1 MDARSAGDDWD
12 TMDCRVDSRY
22 VPLILLTEEIPTA
35 RYPEREADGSVPHLQ
50 VFPQNSAEL
59 I

>member
-1 MDARSAGDDWD
+1 MDARSTGDDWD

-22 VPLILLTEEIPTA
+22 VSLILLTEEIPTA
-35 RYPEREADGSVPHLQ
+35 RYPEREADGWAPHLQ
-50 VFPQNSAEL
+50 VLPHNSAEL